1 SQLVLQ
7 AGAMG
12 EGGEIFV
19 LDMGK
24 PIKISAL
31 AERLIILSGKRPYKD
46 IDIVFTGLRP
56 GEKLYEELFY
66 KNEVHLPTRRMK
78 ILLAQSKISNCTKFM
93 NYIQILEKHLE
104 QDNNKG
110 ILEIILQM
118 VPEAQLT
125 VPPQIF

>member
-1 SQLVLQ
+1 
-7 AGAMG
+7 
-12 EGGEIFV
+12 
-19 LDMGK
+19 
-24 PIKISAL
+24 
-31 AERLIILSGKRPYKD
+31 
-46 IDIVFTGLRP
+46 
-56 GEKLYEELFY
+56 
-66 KNEVHLPTRRMK
+66 MK